1 MMPTKNGNEVS
12 GWQVPVPSSALGGP
26 GVVAPGQKPRV
37 SLGEA
42 GGAAPSFSDHGGVII
57 PQVHLHLIFW
67 GSSWN
72 SAGAVPTMG
81 QVTDA
86 VINILT
92 GPYMASLHQYRG
104 IDSGYLAGAALVSNA
119 VGSSPASPP
128 ANFTNDDVA
137 NLLTNL
143 ISAGRLPDPSTD
155 NELLYMVMLPP
166 GVSQPGLLGEHTYY
180 SHNGTNLHFGW
191 VANGGSLTSVTWV
204 FTHELVE
211 SVTDPAGTAITGTG
225 CNQSGW
231 CEIGDVCT
239 GNTAVINGVTVQRY
253 WSQVDGQCVV
263 PTDPIVKQD
272 KDNKD
277 AKDKEKDAK
286 DHKDIK
292 DKEHKPERKEIKDGK
307 EKEPIDRPPIL
318 PKSADSLPQIA
329 QMLASLSEQVNA
341 LSSQVAAMSAGG
353 VVDPSGAAAANAD
366 PGAAGAPFIAGHERP
381 PVGELALEESGA

>member
-1 MMPTKNGNEVS
+1 MPNDSGNEVS
-12 GWQVPVPSSALGGP
+12 SGQVPVPSSALGGP
-26 GVVAPGQKPRV
+26 GVIPPGQKQRV
-37 SLGEA
+37 ALGEA
-42 GGAAPSFSDHGGVII
+42 GGGAPSFSDHGGVII
-57 PQVHLHLIFW
+57 PQVHLYLIFW
-67 GSSWN
+67 GAAWN

-104 IDSGYLAGAALVSNA
+104 IDSGYLVGANLVSNA

-128 ANFTNDDVA
+128 TNFTNNDVS

-155 NELLYMVMLPP
+155 SELLYMVMLPP

-204 FTHELVE
+204 FSHELVE
-211 SVTDPAGTAITGTG
+211 SVTDPEGTAVTGTG
-225 CNQSGW
+225 CNQGGW

-272 KDNKD
+272 KDSKD

-307 EKEPIDRPPIL
+307 EKEPLDRPPIP
-318 PKSADSLPQIA
+318 PKSAESLPQIA
-329 QMLASLSEQVNA
+329 QMLASLSEQVNVLASQVSA
-341 LSSQVAAMSAGG
+341 LSGG
-353 VVDPSGAAAANAD
+353 VVDPMGGASSADAGASGAA
-366 PGAAGAPFIAGHERP
+366 FIASHERP
-381 PVGELALEESGA
+381 PVGELALEESGV

>member
-1 MMPTKNGNEVS
+1 MPKKNGNEISS
-12 GWQVPVPSSALGGP
+12 GQVPVPSSALGGP
-26 GVVAPGQKPRV
+26 GVIPPGEKPRV
-37 SLGEA
+37 PLGA
-42 GGAAPSFSDHGGVII
+42 GGTPSFSDHGGVII
-57 PQVHLHLIFW
+57 PQVHLYLIFW
-67 GSSWN
+67 GSAWN
-72 SAGAVPTMG
+72 AAGAVPSMG

-104 IDSGYLAGAALVSNA
+104 INSGYLEGTVLVSTA
-119 VGSSPASPP
+119 VGNSPATPS
-128 ANFTNDDVA
+128 ANFNNNDVA

-155 NELLYMVMLPP
+155 SELLYMVMLPP

-180 SHNGTNLHFGW
+180 NHNGTNLHFGW
-191 VANGGSLTSVTWV
+191 VANGGSLTTVTWV
-204 FTHELVE
+204 FSHELVE
-211 SVTDPAGTAITGTG
+211 SVTDPEGTAITGTG
-225 CNQSGW
+225 CNQGGW

-286 DHKDIK
+286 DHKDLK
-292 DKEHKPERKEIKDGK
+292 DKEHKPERKEVKDGK
-307 EKEPIDRPPIL
+307 EKEPIDRPPL
-318 PKSADSLPQIA
+318 GPKSADSLPQIA
-329 QMLASLSEQVNA
+329 QMLASLSAQVDA
-341 LSSQVAAMSAGG
+341 LASQVAGMGGG
-353 VVDPSGAAAANAD
+353 VAGPMGATAPAD
-366 PGAAGAPFIAGHERP
+366 IGAPFVASDERP
-381 PVGELALEESGA
+381 PVGELALEESGV